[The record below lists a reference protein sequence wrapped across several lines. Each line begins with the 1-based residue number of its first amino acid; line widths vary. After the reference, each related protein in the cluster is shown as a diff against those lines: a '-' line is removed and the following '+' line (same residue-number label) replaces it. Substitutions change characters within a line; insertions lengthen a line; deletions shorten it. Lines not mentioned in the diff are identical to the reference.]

1 MDLNSSAEDL
11 LSCIQ
16 NAAIYLTKLSFQ
28 SKQHQES
35 FEKLVDKS
43 IIEEVSEDEA
53 IGDEIDSFPELTLQ
67 MADEVYL
74 EYELINVYN
83 ST

>member
-16 NAAIYLTKLSFQ
+16 NAVIYSTNLSFQ